1 MKAEGSTTT
10 ETGYVGI
17 LTPEQ
22 EDKLRQLWTLLLD
35 VFESDAAGREAVD
48 PQDPAAGPRETTA
61 PSHHE
66 VDLDQRPSMKTWLAM
81 LKQENPDALLLRFL
95 RARKWD
101 VSAAFSMLRAA
112 LDWRRDE
119 MRVDEEVLPKGEPWC
134 KHREMVGEGEGKE
147 GKEGKETKD
156 AREFLEQFRMGKV
169 YLRGVDRHGRP
180 VGYVHVALHN
190 PAKQSQ
196 QTIEKLVVHFIE
208 TARTLFT
215 PTETGKSEAFCVVF
229 DLSGFSLSNMEWQPA
244 RFVIRAFEANYP
256 ECLGTMII
264 HNAPWVFSGVWKI
277 VRALLDPVVAAKVD
291 FTRNIA
297 DLERHIP
304 RENIPAKFGGDDPWR
319 FEYHEPG
326 EDEDACIAR
335 ADEREKIMVE
345 RTAIAE
351 RLLTAT
357 RTWIRQHVDAA
368 EVTEEAEAEA
378 QAQLLRRDAIEDLRK
393 NYWALDPYVR
403 SRTHLDRTGVI
414 NPGGVI
420 DLYPERNAAA
430 VVVVEEP
437 IENEK
442 AVVEAGDIVPVAQ
455 EVEVAA

>member
-1 MKAEGSTTT
+1 MKTEGTTT
-10 ETGYVGI
+10 ESGYVGT

-22 EDKLRQLWTLLLD
+22 EDKLRQLWTLVLD
-35 VFESDAAGREAVD
+35 VFESDAGRSAAD
-48 PQDPAAGPRETTA
+48 PQDPPGSREA
-61 PSHHE
+61 PSSAHYE
-66 VDLDQRPSMKTWLAM
+66 VGLDKRPPSVNLRATWLAM

-101 VSAAFSMLRAA
+101 VSAAFAMLRAA

-134 KHREMVGEGEGKE
+134 LRMEKNGTGKE
-147 GKEGKETKD
+147 KKD
-156 AREFLEQFRMGKV
+156 AGEFLEQFRMSKV

-196 QTIEKLVVHFIE
+196 ETIEKLVVHFIE

-215 PTETGKSEAFCVVF
+215 ATTTTQRTEAFCVVF

-264 HNAPWVFSGVWKI
+264 HNAPWVFSGVWKV

-291 FTRNIA
+291 LTRNIA
-297 DLERHIP
+297 DLEKHIP
-304 RENIPAKFGGDDPWR
+304 RENIPARFGGDDPWR
-319 FEYHEPG
+319 FEYQEPDV
-326 EDEDACIAR
+326 DEDACIAR
-335 ADEREKIMVE
+335 VDEREEILVE
-345 RTAIAE
+345 RAAIAD

-357 RTWIRQHVDAA
+357 RAWIKHADAGETDEA
-368 EVTEEAEAEA
+368 EVQTR
-378 QAQLLRRDAIEDLRK
+378 LRDDAIEALRK
-393 NYWALDPYVR
+393 NYWVLDPYVR

-414 NPGGVI
+414 KPGGVI
-420 DLYPERNAAA
+420 ELYPERKAT
-430 VVVVEEP
+430 VVEEAT
-437 IENEK
+437 EK
-442 AVVEAGDIVPVAQ
+442 GVGSGDIITVAQ